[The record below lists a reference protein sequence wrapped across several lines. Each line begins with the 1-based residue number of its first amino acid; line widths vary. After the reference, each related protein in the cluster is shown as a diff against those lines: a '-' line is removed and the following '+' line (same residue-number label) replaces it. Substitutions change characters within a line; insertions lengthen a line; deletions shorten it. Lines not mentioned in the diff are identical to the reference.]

1 MTIAKAHIDLP
12 SNAKIHNM
20 KLESNP
26 MIAKLETG
34 SSLGAKS
41 SKPAIEHNVEDAL
54 FLDPND
60 AAFPVAPVSTAPK
73 AKQKVVIEIKKV
85 PVDKSVLENVIER
98 FKKER
103 DPYDS
108 LFVASTYYSNGE
120 YAKAHDWAVETNKI
134 ANINESWMVL
144 AKAKYKLGKKEE
156 ALELLR
162 SFLKTQDS
170 KEAEVLIKKIQKRY
184 YLNNEREKSM
194 LKIIEMMLR
203 DKLITKDNL
212 STLVKC
218 RPPKKVSVAN
228 LIAENML
235 DADKTNEYLAKKI
248 RQGEITL
255 SDVEQIEGIDSKK
268 YHKNGRKR
276 A

>member
-1 MTIAKAHIDLP
+1 MYEIKQLEERWQRYKIKQYAPAGILSIAFIFVVISGIFLSSDHAKAHIGLP
-12 SNAKIHNM
+12 SNTKMHNV

-34 SSLGAKS
+34 GSFDAKS
-41 SKPAIEHNVEDAL
+41 SKPVIKHNVEDAL

-60 AAFPVAPVSTAPK
+60 ATFPVAPVSATPK
-73 AKQKVVIEIKKV
+73 AKQKVVIKIKKV

-98 FKKER
+98 FKKEK

-108 LFVASTYYSNGE
+108 LFLASTYYSSGE

-156 ALELLR
+156 ALELLK

-170 KEAEVLIKKIQKRY
+170 KEAEKLMEKIQKD
-184 YLNNEREKSM
+184 
-194 LKIIEMMLR
+194 II
-203 DKLITKDNL
+203 
-212 STLVKC
+212 
-218 RPPKKVSVAN
+218 
-228 LIAENML
+228 
-235 DADKTNEYLAKKI
+235 
-248 RQGEITL
+248 
-255 SDVEQIEGIDSKK
+255 
-268 YHKNGRKR
+268 
-276 A
+276 

>member
-1 MTIAKAHIDLP
+1 MYEIKQLEERWQRYKIKQYAPAGVLSIAFIFVVISGIFLSSDHAKAHIGLP
-12 SNAKIHNM
+12 SNVKMHNV

-26 MIAKLETG
+26 MIAKLEIGG
-34 SSLGAKS
+34 SFNAKS
-41 SKPAIEHNVEDAL
+41 SQPAIEHNAEDAL

-73 AKQKVVIEIKKV
+73 VKQKVVVEIKKV

-98 FKKER
+98 FKKEK

-108 LFVASTYYSNGE
+108 LFLASTYYSNGE

-156 ALELLR
+156 ALELLK

-170 KEAEVLIKKIQKRY
+170 KEAEVLMEKIQKD
-184 YLNNEREKSM
+184 
-194 LKIIEMMLR
+194 II
-203 DKLITKDNL
+203 
-212 STLVKC
+212 
-218 RPPKKVSVAN
+218 
-228 LIAENML
+228 
-235 DADKTNEYLAKKI
+235 
-248 RQGEITL
+248 
-255 SDVEQIEGIDSKK
+255 
-268 YHKNGRKR
+268 
-276 A
+276 